1 MTIGGLPFLLAT
13 SQQNPMRRATAP
25 FRRERIDNEREPG
38 EQSLDP
44 DVWTRSQS
52 SYHYGA
58 GQVSQEPLET
68 QAAVARF
75 RYDRSAGVDVWT
87 PGQLSLLNATVNKN
101 PDVAATQVATSV
113 GGSALHATG
122 TVLEHVTMGGSVTA
136 VTWGGASA
144 ITSLDTDGKDYYAAT
159 AVGIYSG
166 ALPSGAG
173 SKLWD
178 TGATCVARF
187 VKSRLMAG
195 IGASIYELVG
205 GSPPTLPT
213 ALYTHPV
220 SDWTWTDITEGPDGI
235 YVAGYSGNNSTIYKI
250 TPTSDLSGLNPPVE
264 VAALPRGEVVYA
276 LYGYL
281 GSFIGVGTS
290 KGFRVAQLDGSGNLT
305 LGPLLF
311 GGAVYS
317 MLGLGEYLYVGS
329 GSVPNGATSTGPG
342 VYRVDLSAEID
353 QGRFAY
359 APDLTGGASGAVRGV
374 TTCGSCI
381 WFTVD
386 GVGLFAQDTSHYV
399 TQGWMFPG
407 RIRMGTT
414 VNKVWRSLD
423 LTGSAPTDTQVQAF
437 GSGTGVGDPVTD
449 WYPMGSMT
457 PASGD
462 VTVGM
467 TGALPQPAPQAHLAF
482 RLDSDGDDTPVLTAY
497 GVRALPAPARSRLI
511 ELPLLCF
518 DTETTRN
525 GRRTG
530 QLGGSFLRRVAI
542 EELEDSGSVIQY
554 RDLTTGEARTVV
566 IERVEFARIS
576 PPSRQSDG
584 AGGVLTVTLRTVS

>member
-1 MTIGGLPFLLAT
+1 MVIGGLPFLFAT
-13 SQQNPMRRATAP
+13 SAQNPMRRATAP
-25 FRRERIDNEREPG
+25 FRRERVDNEREPG

-44 DVWTRSQS
+44 DTWTRSQS

-87 PGQLSLLNATVNKN
+87 PGQVSLLNATANKN
-101 PDVAATQVATSV
+101 ADAAATQVATSV
-113 GGSALHATG
+113 GGAALHATG
-122 TVLEHVTMGGSVTA
+122 TVLEHVTMGGTVTA
-136 VTWGGASA
+136 VTWGGAGV
-144 ITSLDTDGKDYYAAT
+144 ITALDTDGKSYYASTDA
-159 AVGIYSG
+159 GIYSG
-166 ALPSGAG
+166 ALPTGAG
-173 SKLWD
+173 SKVWD
-178 TGATCVARF
+178 TGAATVARF

-195 IGASIYELVG
+195 IGPSLYELVG
-205 GSPPTLPT
+205 GSPPTLPSPI
-213 ALYTHPV
+213 YTHPV
-220 SDWTWTDITEGPDGI
+220 SDWTWTDITEGPGGI

-250 TPTSDLSGLNPPVE
+250 TPDADLTGLNPPVE
-264 VAALPRGEVVYA
+264 AAALPRGEVVYA

-281 GSFIGVGTS
+281 GTFIGVGTS
-290 KGFRVAQLDGSGNLT
+290 KGFRVAQLDQYGNLQ

-311 GGAVYS
+311 SGAVRS
-317 MLGLGEYLYVGS
+317 MIGLGEYLYVGS
-329 GSVPNGATSTGPG
+329 ATVPNGATSTGPG

-359 APDLTGGASGAVRGV
+359 APDLTGGTSGAVRSV

-386 GVGLFAQDTSHYV
+386 GVGLFAQDTAHYV
-399 TQGWMFPG
+399 NQGWLFPG

-414 VNKVWRSLD
+414 VDKVWRSLS
-423 LTGSAPTDTQVQAF
+423 LAGTTTTGTSVVAF
-437 GSGTGVGDPVTD
+437 GSLTGNGDPATD
-449 WYPMGSMT
+449 WYVLGSRS

-462 VTVGM
+462 VTLGM
-467 TGALPQPAPQAHLAF
+467 TGGFPRTHPQAYLAF
-482 RLDSDGDDTPVLTAY
+482 RLDSTGDDTPVLTAY
-497 GVRALPAPARSRLI
+497 GVRALPAPTRSRLI

-518 DTETTRN
+518 DTEVTRN

-530 QLGGSFLRRVAI
+530 QLGGSYRRRTAI
-542 EELEDSGSVIQY
+542 EALEDEGAVIQY

-566 IERVEFARIS
+566 IDQVRFDRIS

-584 AGGVLTVTLRTVS
+584 AGGVLTVTLRTVT